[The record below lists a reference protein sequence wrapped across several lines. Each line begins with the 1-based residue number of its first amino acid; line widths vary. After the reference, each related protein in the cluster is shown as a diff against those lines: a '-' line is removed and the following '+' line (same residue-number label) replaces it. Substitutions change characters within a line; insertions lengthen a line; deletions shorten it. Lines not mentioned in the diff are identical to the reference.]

1 MPNLRTYVVG
11 LHYGTPPNNR
21 MLVNAIVAETEG
33 IAAAQVAHGASPHSG
48 GLPLTAV
55 GVAELSEE
63 FLRRAVNG
71 LAEAQ
76 VVPLRAVETPAEEPK
91 TTWGDVLDPP
101 PESA

>member
-33 IAAAQVAHGASPHSG
+33 IAAAQIAHGAAPHSD
-48 GLPLTAV
+48 GLPLTGIAV
-55 GVAELSEE
+55 SELTEE

-76 VVPLRAVETPAEEPK
+76 VVPLRAVETPAEPAQGTH
-91 TTWGDVLDPP
+91 TTDSPP